1 MKGIFLFSMMSL
13 FMTFVSP
20 CNRVV
25 GNLNE
30 VKEEVKT
37 DTRKL
42 VWSDEFDKDGLPDD
56 TKWSYD
62 VGTACELPCGCGWGN
77 HELQYYTEKRKEN
90 ARVEDGHLIIEVH
103 NEKFKDRDYTSARLV
118 SKNKGDWKYGKIDI
132 KAKVASGKGVWS
144 AIWMLPTVN
153 KYGGWP
159 SSGEI
164 DIMENVGFDQDTIV
178 GSAHTLN
185 YYHLI
190 GTHKNGKIN
199 VPKPDHDFHV
209 YTLDWNEDQYT
220 VAVDGQTYFT
230 FVNERTDYKSWPFD
244 QEFHLLLNIAYG
256 GDWGGEQGIS
266 PELLPA
272 KMTIDYVRVYQ

>member
-1 MKGIFLFSMMSL
+1 MKGIFIFSLLSMFITL
-13 FMTFVSP
+13 ISP
-20 CNRVV
+20 CNRIA
-25 GNLNE
+25 GNLE
-30 VKEEVKT
+30 DIEK

-42 VWSDEFDKDGLPDD
+42 VWSDEFDKDGLPDES
-56 TKWSYD
+56 KWSYD
-62 VGTACELPCGCGWGN
+62 VGTACDKPCGCGWGN

-90 ARVEDGHLIIEVH
+90 ARVENGHLIIEVH

-132 KAKVASGKGVWS
+132 RAKVASGKGVWS
-144 AIWMLPTVN
+144 AIWMLPTEN

-159 SSGEI
+159 GSGEI

-199 VPKPDHDFHV
+199 IPKPDEDFHV
-209 YTLDWNEDQYT
+209 YTLDWKEDQYT